1 MKLAGRK
8 LRRALGSGLS
18 YPPKLPDQS
27 ESHELDRLWTGLFW
41 VALSPTQKMVVTMLV
56 FHGYR
61 PEIPRLPEV
70 VGTKTLGSICER
82 ALSRSFM
89 ANFAKSSLL
98 L

>member
-1 MKLAGRK
+1 MTLIGMK
-8 LRRALGSGLS
+8 LRRAAGSGLS
-18 YPPKLPDQS
+18 KPPKLACQS
-27 ESHELDRLWTGLFW
+27 ESHELERLWTGLFC
-41 VALSPTQKMVVTMLV
+41 VALSPTQKMVVTMPV
-56 FHGYR
+56 FQGYR